1 MIGYAQLWAADPAA
15 WRSAGT
21 AWRGLVTMVRRRT
34 AEVARTRSALTEGWA
49 GPAAGAAGT
58 RLDTLRDAVGATA
71 PVLLEVDQI
80 LAEFATLLVR
90 AKALLDA
97 AVRGAAVSRVLVD
110 RHGGVSLDAGVP
122 QVDPRAGA
130 AVLRVGAEI
139 RAALELAT
147 RADREAARRLGDL
160 ATAVV
165 TGWTAEPPQ
174 GRPAGDADPASVRRW
189 WDGLTPAQRRWLVL
203 HEPALVGGL
212 DGVPVAARDQANR
225 LLLPQLRADLLARQA
240 ELLTTRPRLPANHLE
255 VLRIDANLG
264 GLDAIEARLT
274 AESGPRAYL
283 LGLDPTGDG
292 RTVVALGDPDLADHV
307 VTYVP
312 GMTSDLPSAD
322 GELGRAERILA
333 RAAELAP
340 GQPAAAV
347 LWLDYDAPDFVHE
360 AHRASYAHDAGPA
373 LHRFQEGL
381 RASHEGG
388 PAHHTVVGHSYGS
401 LVVGA
406 AARDHGL
413 AADDLVLVGSP
424 GVGVDHARDLGLPP
438 ERVWAST
445 ADNDVIRYVPSARA
459 FAGDLALSVAVP
471 GIGPV
476 LAFSRPGDD
485 LWFGHD
491 PSDRDFGGRVF
502 ASDPDGHTGYW
513 DHDNRA
519 LDAMARIALGDAGRL
534 PPTPR

>member
-1 MIGYAQLWAADPAA
+1 MIGYAQLWAADPTA
-15 WRSAGT
+15 WRAAGT
-21 AWRGLVTMVRRRT
+21 AWRGLDAMVRRRA
-34 AEVARTRSALTEGWA
+34 AEVARTRSALADSWA
-49 GPAAGAAGT
+49 GPAAGTAGT
-58 RLDTLRDAVGATA
+58 RLDTLRGAVEAAA
-71 PVLLEVDQI
+71 PALVEIDQI
-80 LAEFATLLVR
+80 LAEFAALLVR

-97 AVRGAAVSRVLVD
+97 AVRGAAMNRVLID
-110 RHGGVSLDAGVP
+110 RHGGVSLDPAVP

-130 AVLRVGAEI
+130 AVLRVGAQI

-147 RADREAARRLGDL
+147 RADREAAGRLTGL
-160 ATAVV
+160 ATAAV
-165 TGWTAEPPQ
+165 TGWTTEPPPD
-174 GRPAGDADPASVRRW
+174 RPAGDADPAAVRRW
-189 WDGLTPAQRRWLVL
+189 WDDLSPAQRRWLVR

-212 DGVPVAARDQANR
+212 DGVPVAMRDQANR
-225 LLLPQLRADLLARQA
+225 LLLPQLRADLLARRA
-240 ELLTTRPRLPANHLE
+240 ELLATWPRLPGNHLE
-255 VLRIDANLG
+255 GLRIAAILG
-264 GLDAIEARLT
+264 GLDAIEARLA

-283 LGLDPTGDG
+283 LGLDPAGDG
-292 RTVVALGDPDLADHV
+292 RTVVALGDPDRADHV

-340 GQPAAAV
+340 DQPAAAV

-388 PAHHTVVGHSYGS
+388 PAHQTVVGHSYGS
-401 LVVGA
+401 LVVGS

-424 GVGVDHARDLGLPP
+424 GVGVDHARDLGLPAG
-438 ERVWAST
+438 RVWAST
-445 ADNDVIRYVPSARA
+445 AGNDVIRYVPSVGAL
-459 FAGDLALSVAVP
+459 AGDLALGVALP

-491 PSDRDFGGRVF
+491 PSDRDFGARVF
-502 ASDPDGHTGYW
+502 ASDPNGHTGYW

-534 PPTPR
+534 PATPP